1 MPSKK
6 PTKQELGIPSTR
18 QRDNLESI
26 KGLARISQ
34 AHRVLRAAH
43 RDDLQSKN
51 NKQTQ
56 TDPEAFVEA
65 EVVDSSDSEPE
76 QEIGIIAEVI
86 PVQEETF
93 NLNRSFWILTGILLA
108 LWIRLLQ

>member
-6 PTKQELGIPSTR
+6 PSRQQLGIPTSK
-18 QRDNLESI
+18 QNSNLESI
-26 KGLARISQ
+26 KSLARISQ

-43 RDDLQSKN
+43 RDELQSKN

-56 TDPEAFVEA
+56 TDPESFVEA

-86 PVQEETF
+86 PVQ
-93 NLNRSFWILTGILLA
+93 
-108 LWIRLLQ
+108 

>member
-6 PTKQELGIPSTR
+6 PSRQKLGIPTFKQNS
-18 QRDNLESI
+18 NLESI
-26 KGLARISQ
+26 KSLARISQ

-43 RDDLQSKN
+43 RDELQSKN

-56 TDPEAFVEA
+56 TDPESFVEA
-65 EVVDSSDSEPE
+65 EVVDFSDPEPE
-76 QEIGIIAEVI
+76 QEIDIIAEII

-108 LWIRLLQ
+108 LWIRLLL

>member
-6 PTKQELGIPSTR
+6 PTKKELGIPTPK
-18 QRDNLESI
+18 QQDALRDI
-26 KGLARISQ
+26 KNLARISQ
-34 AHRVLRAAH
+34 ASRIIGAAS
-43 RDDLQSKN
+43 REERRGN

-56 TDPEAFVEA
+56 TDPESFVEA

-86 PVQEETF
+86 QVQEETF
-93 NLNRSFWILTGILLA
+93 SLNRSFWILTGILLV